1 MLRQIDLMGNTI
13 DKVQTAIDRL
23 RAFEP
28 EEGYYLAFSGGKDSV
43 VIKAIADMAGVK
55 YDAHYHAT
63 TVDPPELVRFIKNEY
78 PDVKIEKPEIP
89 MIKLIAKKRMP
100 PTRRYRYC
108 CAYYKESASD
118 GRVTVTGA
126 RWAESNARKHNQGL
140 VTLMQGGKAKKIAE
154 QNDADYRQTARG
166 GIIMN
171 DDNSES
177 RRTVEMCYRT
187 NRTLINPI
195 VDWTDEEVWE
205 FIYEYKIPYCSLYD
219 EGWKRLGCVGC
230 PMGGGENMIRDL
242 ERWPAIQ
249 KMYMRAFSD
258 MMEGRK
264 RDGLETVMWDTAQD
278 VMDWWTGKK
287 RSREERG
294 QIEMEIERLMEED
307 DGLYA

>member
-55 YDAHYHAT
+55 YDAHYNAT

-89 MIKLIAKKRMP
+89 MVKLIAKKRMP
-100 PTRRYRYC
+100 PTRLFRYC

-118 GRVTVTGA
+118 GRVTITGA
-126 RWAESNARKHNQGL
+126 RWAESVARKRNQGL
-140 VTLMQGGKAKKIAE
+140 VTLMQGGKAKKIVE
-154 QNDADYRQTARG
+154 QNEADYRQTARG

-171 DDNSES
+171 NDNSES
-177 RRTVEMCYRT
+177 RRTVEMCYRSNKT
-187 NRTLINPI
+187 MVNPI

-205 FIYEYKIPYCSLYD
+205 FIHTYKIPYCSLYN

-230 PMGGGENMIRDL
+230 PMGGGENMIR
-242 ERWPAIQ
+242 EFKRWPAIQ
-249 KMYMRAFSD
+249 KMYMRAFED

-264 RDGLETVMWDTAQD
+264 RDGLETMMWDNAQD
-278 VMDWWTGKK
+278 VMDWWTRKK
-287 RSREERG
+287 RHWEERG
-294 QIEMEIERLMEED
+294 QIEMEIEKMMEEE
-307 DGLYA
+307 

>member
-43 VIKAIADMAGVK
+43 VIKVIADMAGVK
-55 YDAHYHAT
+55 YDAHYNAT

-100 PTRRYRYC
+100 PTRLYRYC

-140 VTLMQGGKAKKIAE
+140 VTLMKGGKAKKIAE
-154 QNDADYRQTARG
+154 QNDADYRQTASG

-230 PMGGGENMIRDL
+230 PMGGGENMIREL

-249 KMYMRAFSD
+249 KMYMRAFAD

-278 VMDWWTGKK
+278 VMDWWTSKK
-287 RSREERG
+287 RSWKERG